1 MMLDWTLHDDDNNQ
15 SIDSGSYNWT
25 AMQTQ
30 EVHYVTSTA
39 LSTASVGNYSFH
51 VEYSWFNNSSMSVE
65 VLDTDSDSFWVY
77 NYTSGGGNQ
86 SSGCGSDP
94 MYATVYAYSDF
105 YAYDLGE
112 DFDGTISTYCAMTN
126 ESMMLD
132 WVLHDDDNNQSIDS
146 GSFNW
151 TAQQTSEQHNVTST
165 SLATAAEGNYSFTVE
180 FSWYNTTS
188 MAWEVLDSDT
198 DGFFVMNMSSGGG
211 NHSSGPSCSVYA
223 WSDYYGTM
231 SATISP
237 ARLIPTVRSPT
248 KP

>member
-1 MMLDWTLHDDDNNQ
+1 M
-15 SIDSGSYNWT
+15 
-25 AMQTQ
+25 
-30 EVHYVTSTA
+30 
-39 LSTASVGNYSFH
+39 GNYSFH
-51 VEYSWFNNSSMSVE
+51 VEYSWYNNSSTSVE

-77 NYTSGGGNQ
+77 NYSSGGGNQ

-151 TAQQTSEQHNVTST
+151 TAQQTSEQHNDT
-165 SLATAAEGNYSFTVE
+165 SLRLPRLQKG
-180 FSWYNTTS
+180 TT
-188 MAWEVLDSDT
+188 
-198 DGFFVMNMSSGGG
+198 
-211 NHSSGPSCSVYA
+211 PSLLNFPGTTPPQWHGRCSIA
-223 WSDYYGTM
+223 
-231 SATISP
+231 
-237 ARLIPTVRSPT
+237 IPTASL
-248 KP
+248 